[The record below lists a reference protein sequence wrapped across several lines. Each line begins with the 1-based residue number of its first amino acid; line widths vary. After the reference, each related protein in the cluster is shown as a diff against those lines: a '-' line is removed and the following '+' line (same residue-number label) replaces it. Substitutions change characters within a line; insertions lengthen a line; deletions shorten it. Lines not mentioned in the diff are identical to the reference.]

1 MVETLVPSHLE
12 EYVFE
17 FQLYDQQVQTNAK

>member
-12 EYVFE
+12 VWEINFRSH
-17 FQLYDQQVQTNAK
+17 DQQAETHAK